1 MIILKKAIVLLI
13 ALLIFSFPLSAA
25 AESGVEID
33 VGKEFFTAETE
44 DGKAKIAEITDMSTE
59 ELNSFC
65 DSGGIIFLA
74 VNKDN
79 SKQIRISC
87 LKNKFSEAAENI
99 SLLSDEEIERLI
111 PDITDVASDECEIVD
126 KNGQKFIRCVSSLS
140 DSGGS
145 FFLTQYITVANGKN
159 YILSFY
165 TPSEDREFTEG
176 IFNTYNC
183 KDFLKTQESG
193 GKGASFGII
202 AASVLTFAV
211 ILFIIYTFIR
221 DFKRN
226 EN

>member
-1 MIILKKAIVLLI
+1 MIVLKKSIVLLTT
-13 ALLIFSFPLSAA
+13 LLLLFAPLTAS
-25 AESGVEID
+25 AESGVKID

-44 DGKAKIAEITDMSTE
+44 DGRAKIAEITDMSNK
-59 ELNSFC
+59 ELDNFC

-79 SKQIRISC
+79 SKQIKISC
-87 LKNKFSEAAENI
+87 LKNKFSESAENI

-111 PDITDVASDECEIVD
+111 PNITGISSDGCEIVD
-126 KNGQKFIRCVSSLS
+126 KNGQKFIRCGSSLS

-145 FFLTQYITVANGKN
+145 FFLTQYITVASGKN

-165 TPSEDREFTEG
+165 TPSEDRDFTES
-176 IFNTYNC
+176 IFDTYDC
-183 KDFLKTQESG
+183 GDFLKNEKTG
-193 GKGASFGII
+193 GASFGV
-202 AASVLTFAV
+202 AAAAVAVFAV
-211 ILFIIYTFIR
+211 ICFVIYTFIR

>member
-13 ALLIFSFPLSAA
+13 TLFFIFVPLTAA
-25 AESGVEID
+25 AESGVKID
-33 VGKEFFTAETE
+33 VGKEFFTAETG
-44 DGKAKIAEITDMSTE
+44 DGKAKIAEIIGMSSE
-59 ELNSFC
+59 ELDSFC
-65 DSGGIIFLA
+65 NSGGIIFLA

-99 SLLSDEEIERLI
+99 SLLSDEEIERLV
-111 PDITDVASDECEIVD
+111 PDITGVSSDGCEIVN
-126 KNGQKFIRCVSSLS
+126 KNGQKFIRCVSPLS

-165 TPSEDREFTEG
+165 TPSEDGDFTEK
-176 IFNTYNC
+176 IFKTYDRG
-183 KDFLKTQESG
+183 DFLKNDKSH
-193 GKGASFGII
+193 GATFGIAAAAI
-202 AASVLTFAV
+202 AVFAV
-211 ILFIIYTFIR
+211 ICFVIYTFIR

-226 EN
+226 ED